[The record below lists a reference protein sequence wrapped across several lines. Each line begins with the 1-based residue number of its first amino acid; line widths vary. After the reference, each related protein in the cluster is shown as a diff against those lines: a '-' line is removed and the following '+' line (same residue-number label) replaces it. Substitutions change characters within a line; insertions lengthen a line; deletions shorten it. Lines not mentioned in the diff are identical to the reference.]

1 MRAEDSLR
9 APDSFVEHVI
19 NVLETASIWHVEN
32 VPHEE
37 RHQLVIRT
45 WQRPAVS
52 QLAFSLLLSVCAVM
66 ILRPAELFP
75 ALDVIPIYESL
86 IIAALAC
93 GVSGLKR
100 HFQWRNLTQQP
111 AMLCVIGVLIAIA
124 ISHLQR
130 FYLGGVKSGSIDF
143 LKVLLLFGLIVSQTD
158 TVFRL
163 KTLLTVIAVTAT
175 ITVTMCVLDFYGVV
189 DFEFITHISDVDGV
203 TDANQLR
210 RVSRMR
216 GTGIFQDPN
225 DLSLLIVFSG
235 VIWATILW
243 DRSLGALRFVSL
255 GPLALLATGLL
266 CTKSRGGLM
275 AAGGAILVL
284 AFCQYGRKV
293 AISFGLL
300 CLGLLPLMAG
310 RQTGIGLGEGGTGHE
325 RITLWR
331 EGLAALRSPS
341 FLFGIGQGMYADW
354 AGLVAHNSFVHTY
367 VELGLFG
374 GTLFLGCF
382 FFPALSLY
390 RLRHLRG
397 EFQHPELARLYP
409 FVVAMLVGWTLG
421 LQSLSRAYV
430 VSTYLMLGTQVAYAN
445 LAGAHL
451 QPRRL
456 LAMWDRGHLV
466 RLAVCSAVV
475 FLAFN
480 VFVLVASRI

>member
-1 MRAEDSLR
+1 M
-9 APDSFVEHVI
+9 
-19 NVLETASIWHVEN
+19 
-32 VPHEE
+32 
-37 RHQLVIRT
+37 IRT
-45 WQRPAVS
+45 WHRPAVS
-52 QLAFSLLLSVCAVM
+52 QLAYLLLLGVCAVM

-86 IIAALAC
+86 IVGALVC
-93 GVSGLKR
+93 GFAGLQKHFRWR
-100 HFQWRNLTQQP
+100 HLIQQP
-111 AMLCVIGVLIAIA
+111 ATLCVVGVLIAIA
-124 ISHLQR
+124 VSHLQR
-130 FYLGGVKSGSIDF
+130 FYLGGVKAGSIDF
-143 LKVLLLFGLIVSQTD
+143 LKVLLLFGLVVSQTD
-158 TVFRL
+158 TVSRL
-163 KTLLTVIAVTAT
+163 KTLLAVIAVTT
-175 ITVTMCVLDFYGVV
+175 TVMVALCVLDFYGVV
-189 DFEFITHISDVDGV
+189 EFEFITHISDVDGV
-203 TDANQLR
+203 SDANQDR

-235 VIWATILW
+235 AIWASMLW
-243 DRSLGALRFVSL
+243 DRSLGPRRLVSV
-255 GPLALLATGLL
+255 GPMLLLATGLL
-266 CTKSRGGLM
+266 CTKSRGGLL
-275 AAGGAILVL
+275 AAVGAIITL
-284 AFCQYGRKV
+284 AVARYGRKA
-293 AISFGLL
+293 AIAVGLICVCAL
-300 CLGLLPLMAG
+300 PLLGL
-310 RQTGIGLGEGGTGHE
+310 RQTGLGFSEGGTGHE

-341 FLFGIGQGMYADW
+341 LLFGIGQGMYADW
-354 AGLVAHNSFVHTY
+354 AGLVAHNSFVHAY
-367 VELGLFG
+367 VELGVFG

-390 RLRHLRG
+390 RLRNIRH
-397 EFQHPELARLYP
+397 EFQHPELDRLYP

-451 QPRRL
+451 EPRRL
-456 LAMWDRGHLV
+456 LATWDRGHLL

>member
-1 MRAEDSLR
+1 M
-9 APDSFVEHVI
+9 
-19 NVLETASIWHVEN
+19 
-32 VPHEE
+32 
-37 RHQLVIRT
+37 IRSWT
-45 WQRPAVS
+45 RPAVS
-52 QLAFSLLLSVCAVM
+52 QLAFLLLLGVCAAM

-75 ALDVIPIYESL
+75 VLNVIPIYESL
-86 IIAALAC
+86 ILGALLC
-93 GVSGLKR
+93 GVAGLKR
-100 HFQWRNLTQQP
+100 HFQWRHLTQQP

-124 ISHLQR
+124 LSHLQR
-130 FYLGGVKSGSIDF
+130 FYLHGVKEGSIDF

-158 TVFRL
+158 TVSRL
-163 KTLLTVIAVTAT
+163 KTLLAVVAITAT
-175 ITVTMCVLDFYGVV
+175 ITVTMCVLDFQGLV

-203 TDANQLR
+203 TDANQLA

-235 VIWATILW
+235 VIWAAILW
-243 DRSLGALRFVSL
+243 DRSLGPLRFASL
-255 GPLALLATGLL
+255 GPLVLLLTGLL
-266 CTKSRGGLM
+266 CTRSRGGLL
-275 AAGGAILVL
+275 AAVGAML
-284 AFCQYGRKV
+284 AIAVSRYGRKAAIV
-293 AISFGLL
+293 AGLL
-300 CLGLLPLMAG
+300 CLGALPLIAG
-310 RQTGIGLGEGGTGHE
+310 RQTGLGFSEGGTGHE

-331 EGLAALRSPS
+331 EGLAALRSPWL
-341 FLFGIGQGMYADW
+341 LFGIGQGTYADW
-354 AGLVAHNSFVHTY
+354 AGLVAHNSFVHAY

-382 FFPALSLY
+382 FFPALSLF
-390 RLRHLRG
+390 RLRNVQG
-397 EFQHPELARLYP
+397 EFQHPELSRLYP
-409 FVVAMLVGWTLG
+409 FVVAVLVGWTLG

-456 LAMWDRGHLV
+456 LATWDRRHLV
-466 RLAVCSAVV
+466 QLSACSAAV

>member
-1 MRAEDSLR
+1 MRLKAHRLM
-9 APDSFVEHVI
+9 
-19 NVLETASIWHVEN
+19 
-32 VPHEE
+32 
-37 RHQLVIRT
+37 IRS
-45 WQRPAVS
+45 WNRPAVS
-52 QLAFSLLLSVCAVM
+52 QLAFLLLLGVCAVM

-75 ALDVIPIYESL
+75 ALDVVPIYESL
-86 IIAALAC
+86 IVGALVC
-93 GVSGLKR
+93 GVAGLR
-100 HFQWRNLTQQP
+100 QHFQWRNLTQQP
-111 AMLCVIGVLIAIA
+111 AMVCVIGVLIAIA

-130 FYLGGVKSGSIDF
+130 FYLGGVKVGSIDF
-143 LKVLLLFGLIVSQTD
+143 LKVVLLFGLIVSQTD
-158 TVFRL
+158 TVSRL
-163 KTLLTVIAVTAT
+163 KTLLTIIAVTTT
-175 ITVTMCVLDFYGVV
+175 IMVAMCVIDFYGIV

-203 TDANQLR
+203 SDANVQQ

-235 VIWATILW
+235 VIWASILW
-243 DRSLGALRFVSL
+243 DRSVGPLRFVSL
-255 GPLALLATGLL
+255 GPLIMLATGLL
-266 CTKSRGGLM
+266 CTKSRGGLLA
-275 AAGGAILVL
+275 AAGALVAIAV
-284 AFCQYGRKV
+284 AQYGRKV
-293 AISFGLL
+293 AIVLGLL
-300 CLGLLPLMAG
+300 CLCALPLVGLRQSGAG
-310 RQTGIGLGEGGTGHE
+310 FSEGGTGHE

-331 EGLAALRSPS
+331 EGLAALRSPAL
-341 FLFGIGQGMYADW
+341 LFGIGQGMYADW
-354 AGLVAHNSFVHTY
+354 AGLVAHNSFVHAY

-390 RLRHLRG
+390 RLRNLRH
-397 EFQHPELARLYP
+397 EFQHPELNRLYP
-409 FVVAMLVGWTLG
+409 FVVAMLIGWTLG

-456 LAMWDRGHLV
+456 LASWDRAHLF
-466 RLAVCSAVV
+466 RLAACSAVV